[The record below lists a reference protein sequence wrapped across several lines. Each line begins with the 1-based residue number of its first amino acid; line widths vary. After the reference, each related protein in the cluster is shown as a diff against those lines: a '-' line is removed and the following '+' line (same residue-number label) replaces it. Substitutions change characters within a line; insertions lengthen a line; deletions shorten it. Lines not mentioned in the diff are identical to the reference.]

1 MMETKEKEKAGKK
14 RWLLLLLLLLLLA
27 AAAGAWALFFR
38 GKAPPPG
45 PASSPSPSASAA
57 GAESGGT
64 VSLTYSDAVSIDL
77 SAGEVTL
84 LFANPAKSG
93 WDAAVRLVIG
103 DDVAAE
109 SDKLAPGSQVT
120 ALALSAAAAGRLSAG
135 SCEGKFV
142 VTFYDRQSGE
152 MAALNAEIPVTVTVA
167 GK

>member
-1 MMETKEKEKAGKK
+1 MMETKEKAEKK
-14 RWLLLLLLLLLLA
+14 RRLLLLLLLLLLLA

-45 PASSPSPSASAA
+45 PTPSPSPSASAA
-57 GAESGGT
+57 GADSGGT
-64 VSLTYSDAVSIDL
+64 ASLTYSDAVSVDL

-103 DDVAAE
+103 DDVAAQ
-109 SDKLAPGSQVT
+109 SDRLAPGSQIT
-120 ALALSAAAAGRLSAG
+120 ALELSAAAAERLSAG

-152 MAALNAEIPVTVTVA
+152 MAALNAEIPVTVTVT

>member
-1 MMETKEKEKAGKK
+1 MMETKEKKGQK
-14 RWLLLLLLLLLLA
+14 RRLLLLLLLLLLLA

-64 VSLTYSDAVSIDL
+64 VSLTYSDAVSVDL
-77 SAGEVTL
+77 STREVTL

-93 WDAAVRLVIG
+93 WDAVVRLVIG
-103 DDVAAE
+103 DEVAAE
-109 SDKLAPGSQVT
+109 SDKLAPGSQIT
-120 ALALSAAAAGRLSAG
+120 TLELSADAAKRLSAG

-152 MAALNAEIPVTVTVA
+152 MAALNAEIPVTVTVT